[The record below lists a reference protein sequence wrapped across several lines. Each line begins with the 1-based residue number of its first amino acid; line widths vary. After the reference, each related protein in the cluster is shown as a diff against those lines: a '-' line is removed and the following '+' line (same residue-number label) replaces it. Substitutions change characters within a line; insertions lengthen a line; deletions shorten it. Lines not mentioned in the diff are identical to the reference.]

1 VRAEAEVGLE
11 RRTVQGERL
20 VTPIDRDLHR
30 ELVRPESEA
39 QDGTARIAGEPQ
51 RQVAHGTQ
59 DDVDFCPL
67 GARAFPERRVNGTP
81 AHRAFRTSTRTWA
94 SVSVSRAGSTPGSST
109 YDGIRSSPA
118 VPAV

>member
-1 VRAEAEVGLE
+1 
-11 RRTVQGERL
+11 
-20 VTPIDRDLHR
+20 
-30 ELVRPESEA
+30 
-39 QDGTARIAGEPQ
+39 
-51 RQVAHGTQ
+51 
-59 DDVDFCPL
+59 
-67 GARAFPERRVNGTP
+67 VNGTP